1 MCNALGYKVNYL
13 KIVEIILSG
22 VFVAGVTPSS
32 AGGEPVRLSMLH
44 MNRIPL
50 GKATAVIVGERLLDA
65 FLVSSSLPFA
75 LYIMKDTLPSSKFNV
90 ALLIASL
97 LALMALSFF
106 IYGLWKPEKVKNIIR
121 RITGRIAPLLG
132 KHTDASISHLMEKVD
147 REVDLFHESIWIFI
161 SVGKKKDC
169 YGACFLPTSFG
180 RLSFSCLS

>member
-1 MCNALGYKVNYL
+1 MASITLVTFLNFNSDTIEALRKIKIEYILVAGLFHVFSYFIWGARTRAMCNALGYKVNYL

-106 IYGLWKPEKVKNIIR
+106 IYGLWKPEKVKTLYVR
-121 RITGRIAPLLG
+121 SQAELR
-132 KHTDASISHLMEKVD
+132 
-147 REVDLFHESIWIFI
+147 LF
-161 SVGKKKDC
+161 
-169 YGACFLPTSFG
+169 
-180 RLSFSCLS
+180 